1 PLNLGV
7 KMSHYIEEIQ
17 DLIENKEWRKLKSI
31 LLNYDLVELA
41 SIIEEV
47 SLNSEIIIFRLLDK
61 KQTTDVFSLLSYE
74 KQEQIIK
81 DLAPDSK
88 RVSSLLNELEPD
100 DRTAFFEELPKEIAS
115 RLIQTLSP
123 EEKSIAIK
131 LLGYP
136 ENSIGRL
143 MTPEYIAI
151 KPYNS
156 VEQAFAHIRKF
167 GKDSETLNVIYI
179 VDDEQK
185 LIDDVRIKELI
196 LASPEQKVEELL
208 DYKFIFLNALDD
220 QESAIKTF
228 RDYDR
233 VALPVL
239 NDDGVLVGIVSIDDI
254 MDVAHEESTEDFH
267 KFGSFQEAISN
278 PLKARVFSLYKNR
291 IVWLVA
297 LVFMNVF
304 SGAALASF
312 EDLIA
317 AVVPL
322 VFFLPLLIDSGGNA
336 GSQSATLMIRSLAVG
351 DVKITDWYKL
361 IGREVLVSLLLGF
374 TMALAVA
381 LVASFRAPELIV
393 VVSLT
398 MVIIV
403 LTGSLIGLLLPFIF
417 TKLKLDPATAS
428 APLITSIAD
437 ISGVVIYFSIASL
450 FFNLN

>member
-1 PLNLGV
+1 
-7 KMSHYIEEIQ
+7 
-17 DLIENKEWRKLKSI
+17 
-31 LLNYDLVELA
+31 
-41 SIIEEV
+41 
-47 SLNSEIIIFRLLDK
+47 
-61 KQTTDVFSLLSYE
+61 
-74 KQEQIIK
+74 
-81 DLAPDSK
+81 
-88 RVSSLLNELEPD
+88 
-100 DRTAFFEELPKEIAS
+100 
-115 RLIQTLSP
+115 
-123 EEKSIAIK
+123 
-131 LLGYP
+131 
-136 ENSIGRL
+136 
-143 MTPEYIAI
+143 
-151 KPYNS
+151 
-156 VEQAFAHIRKF
+156 
-167 GKDSETLNVIYI
+167 
-179 VDDEQK
+179 
-185 LIDDVRIKELI
+185 
-196 LASPEQKVEELL
+196 
-208 DYKFIFLNALDD
+208 
-220 QESAIKTF
+220 
-228 RDYDR
+228 
-233 VALPVL
+233 
-239 NDDGVLVGIVSIDDI
+239 

>member
-1 PLNLGV
+1 
-7 KMSHYIEEIQ
+7 MSHYIEEIQ

>member
-1 PLNLGV
+1 
-7 KMSHYIEEIQ
+7 
-17 DLIENKEWRKLKSI
+17 
-31 LLNYDLVELA
+31 
-41 SIIEEV
+41 
-47 SLNSEIIIFRLLDK
+47 
-61 KQTTDVFSLLSYE
+61 
-74 KQEQIIK
+74 
-81 DLAPDSK
+81 
-88 RVSSLLNELEPD
+88 
-100 DRTAFFEELPKEIAS
+100 
-115 RLIQTLSP
+115 
-123 EEKSIAIK
+123 
-131 LLGYP
+131 
-136 ENSIGRL
+136 

-450 FFNLN
+450 FLILTKSFLALS